1 LETAAPN
8 HNRMSFRLHHLG
20 LEDIPANQPIDTLSG
35 GQKTRLALVLALL
48 KDPQV
53 LLLDEPTNHLDI
65 PSRERFEQA
74 LLSFNGTVIAVVH
87 NRYFIDRFTSRL
99 WLVEA
104 AIIEKA
110 L

>member
-1 LETAAPN
+1 
-8 HNRMSFRLHHLG
+8 
-20 LEDIPANQPIDTLSG
+20 
-35 GQKTRLALVLALL
+35 
-48 KDPQV
+48 
-53 LLLDEPTNHLDI
+53 LDEPINHLDI
-65 PSRERFEQA
+65 PSRGRFEQA

-99 WLVEA
+99 WLVED